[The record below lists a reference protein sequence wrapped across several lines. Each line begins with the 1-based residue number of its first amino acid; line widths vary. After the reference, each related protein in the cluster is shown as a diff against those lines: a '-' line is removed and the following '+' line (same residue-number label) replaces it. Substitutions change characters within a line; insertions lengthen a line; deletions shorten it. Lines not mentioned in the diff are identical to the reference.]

1 MAAPLHLQLLLAMFV
16 PAIAQ
21 LEMRFTKYPES
32 VIAPLGDRVTF
43 ECEVNVPGERFV
55 WRWKS
60 DRDGDSWAEVQEG
73 DGRKIIPGLP
83 GRSTKMEIE
92 VTMNMETTWYQCVV
106 WYGAI
111 SLTSVPARLTVAR
124 LITAPGQMAAE
135 ERVIIAP
142 LQNTVIIHCKEPT
155 SEPPAVLTW
164 WKEGSKGKRKQ
175 LETPHGVL
183 VIHNA
188 TAEDSGTYSC
198 RATNELSGDALE
210 VAQKTHLKVQ
220 REDRREVRFLES
232 DDYVGVIDEE
242 GVLTMPVKPNGVLRL
257 WCGAV
262 STPPPKISW
271 SLEREGELK
280 AYANE
285 HMLMVSPF
293 TPDDEGIYSCSANGI
308 RRSWKVIALQPPRW
322 DGNVTVSTPKEGG
335 KAHVTCGN
343 SYGEPP
349 PHVYWVLNAEMLK
362 NEKGVKA
369 NNTDLY
375 IEHVEK
381 RHAGIVQCFAC
392 NPLGCAYGAGM
403 LTVVPLQIPD
413 QDYPVEIPKTRYS
426 IQPPKRHSR
435 KNPRKHKA
443 VMIPPSRPN
452 VTRLN
457 DESVMVSWSHDNQGL
472 TIRFFKVQYREVSN
486 SSNVQWNT
494 ANQDIPAYI
503 HSYQI
508 DGLTP
513 GKYYKF
519 RIAAVYSNQD
529 NKQGKSSARF
539 HLQRGGFKAPRAP
552 VLSRAVPMSP
562 TTIQLEWT
570 VSIAAVYSNQDNK
583 QGKSSA
589 RFHLQRGGF
598 KAPRAPV
605 LSRAVPMSPTTIQL
619 EWTWTS
625 GGEVEAEGFYVYY
638 RAVSSAGAYEKV
650 TTSGKPR
657 ELLLTH
663 LSPDTSYDIKL
674 QAYTAQAASEFSAIK
689 TAKTLRSA
697 AGPGN
702 TSAAPLPAP
711 PATRSAPG
719 ALVTAGGALGATALL
734 VVLATA
740 LLLCRRARRPTT
752 DIYTAPPA
760 TRSAPGALVTAGG
773 ALGATALLVVL
784 ATALLLCRRARR
796 PTTDIYTAPPATRS
810 APGALVTAGGALGAT
825 ALLVV
830 LATALLLCRRAR
842 RPTTDIYTAPPA
854 TRSAPGALVTA
865 GGALGATALLVVLA
879 TALLLCRR
887 ARRPTTDIYTA
898 PPATRSA
905 PGALV
910 TAGGALGATA
920 LLVVLATALLLCR
933 RARRPTTDKEKGSAP
948 ESGGANGYIPANA
961 KVPITI
967 TANPMH
973 SEGGDAGVEMSFLH
987 NNNTGNNDDTLP
999 HSRKNGPAPRQYV

>member
-1 MAAPLHLQLLLAMFV
+1 MLLLSMRFGSRCQQEHVLKSVLRKHEWILVGFLFVKVANMAAPLHLQLLLAMFV

-60 DRDGDSWAEVQEG
+60 DRDGDNWAEVQEG

-92 VTMNMETTWYQCVV
+92 VRMNMETTWYQCVV

-124 LITAPGQMAAE
+124 LISSPSHQAE

-142 LQNTVIIHCKEPT
+142 LQNTVILHCKEPS

-188 TAEDSGTYSC
+188 TADDSGTYSC

-220 REDRREVRFLES
+220 REASREVRFLES

-271 SLEREGELK
+271 SLEGEGELK

-293 TPDDEGIYSCSANGI
+293 TPDDEGIYSCTANGM
-308 RRSWKVIALQPPRW
+308 RRSWKVIALQPPHW

-343 SYGEPP
+343 SFGEPP
-349 PHVYWVLNAEMLK
+349 PRVYWVLNAETLK
-362 NEKGVKA
+362 NEKGIKA

-392 NPLGCAYGAGM
+392 NSLGCAYGAGM

-413 QDYPVEIPKTRYS
+413 QDYPAEIPKTRYS

-452 VTRLN
+452 VTRLS

-552 VLSRAVPMSP
+552 VLTRAVP
-562 TTIQLEWT
+562 
-570 VSIAAVYSNQDNK
+570 V
-583 QGKSSA
+583 
-589 RFHLQRGGF
+589 
-598 KAPRAPV
+598 
-605 LSRAVPMSPTTIQL
+605 SPTTIQL

-657 ELLLTH
+657 ELVLAH
-663 LSPDTSYDIKL
+663 LAPDTSYDIKL

-697 AGPGN
+697 SSPGN
-702 TSAAPLPAP
+702 SHLAPVAAP
-711 PATRSAPG
+711 
-719 ALVTAGGALGATALL
+719 
-734 VVLATA
+734 
-740 LLLCRRARRPTT
+740 PT
-752 DIYTAPPA
+752 
-760 TRSAPGALVTAGG
+760 
-773 ALGATALLVVL
+773 
-784 ATALLLCRRARR
+784 
-796 PTTDIYTAPPATRS
+796 
-810 APGALVTAGGALGAT
+810 
-825 ALLVV
+825 
-830 LATALLLCRRAR
+830 
-842 RPTTDIYTAPPA
+842 
-854 TRSAPGALVTA
+854 
-865 GGALGATALLVVLA
+865 
-879 TALLLCRR
+879 
-887 ARRPTTDIYTA
+887 
-898 PPATRSA
+898 TRSA

-933 RARRPTTDKEKGSAP
+933 RARRPTTDKEKGSVP

>member
-1 MAAPLHLQLLLAMFV
+1 MAAPLHIQLFLTLLV

-21 LEMRFTKYPES
+21 LEMKFTKFPES

-55 WRWKS
+55 WRSKPENDDDQWT
-60 DRDGDSWAEVQEG
+60 DVEEG
-73 DGRKIIPGLP
+73 DGRKIISVLP
-83 GRSTKMEIE
+83 GRSTKLE
-92 VTMNMETTWYQCVV
+92 VEVVMNMEVTWFQCVV
-106 WYGAI
+106 WYGAV

-124 LITAPGQMAAE
+124 LINSPSKITAE
-135 ERVIIAP
+135 ERVITAP
-142 LQNTVIIHCKEPT
+142 IYNTVILHCKEPS

-183 VIHNA
+183 VIRNA
-188 TAEDSGTYSC
+188 TFDDSGTYSC
-198 RATNELSGDALE
+198 RATNELSGEALE
-210 VAQKTHLKVQ
+210 VAQKTHLNIQ
-220 REDRREVRFLES
+220 QEGSTEVRFLETE
-232 DDYVGVIDEE
+232 DYVGEIDEE

-271 SLEREGELK
+271 SLEGEGVLK
-280 AYANE
+280 AYENE
-285 HMLMVSPF
+285 HMLIVSPF
-293 TPDDEGIYSCSANGI
+293 TPAREGVYSCSANGM

-322 DGNVTVSTPKEGG
+322 DGNVSVSTPNEGG
-335 KAHVTCGN
+335 RAHITCGN
-343 SYGEPP
+343 SYGQPTP
-349 PHVYWVLNAEMLK
+349 RIYWVLNAEVLK
-362 NEKGVKA
+362 NEKGIKA

-392 NPLGCAYGAGM
+392 NSLACAYGAGM

-413 QDYPVEIPKTRYS
+413 QDYPVEVPKTRYS
-426 IQPPKRHSR
+426 VQAPKRHNR

-472 TIRFFKVQYREVSN
+472 PIRFYKVQFREVSN

-529 NKQGKSSARF
+529 NKLGKSSARF

-552 VLSRAVPMSP
+552 VLSRAVPTTP
-562 TTIQLEWT
+562 TTIQLDW
-570 VSIAAVYSNQDNK
+570 VWS
-583 QGKSSA
+583 
-589 RFHLQRGGF
+589 
-598 KAPRAPV
+598 
-605 LSRAVPMSPTTIQL
+605 
-619 EWTWTS
+619 S

-638 RAVSSAGAYEKV
+638 RAVSSAGVYEKV
-650 TTSGKPR
+650 TTSGDTR

-689 TAKTLRSA
+689 TAKTLRPVSVPGSPSA
-697 AGPGN
+697 AGAGPG
-702 TSAAPLPAP
+702 AAPGAEP
-711 PATRSAPG
+711 PARGPPG
-719 ALVTAGGALGATALL
+719 ALVTAGGALGVAALL
-734 VVLATA
+734 VLLAA
-740 LLLCRRARRPTT
+740 
-752 DIYTAPPA
+752 
-760 TRSAPGALVTAGG
+760 
-773 ALGATALLVVL
+773 
-784 ATALLLCRRARR
+784 
-796 PTTDIYTAPPATRS
+796 
-810 APGALVTAGGALGAT
+810 
-825 ALLVV
+825 
-830 LATALLLCRRAR
+830 
-842 RPTTDIYTAPPA
+842 
-854 TRSAPGALVTA
+854 
-865 GGALGATALLVVLA
+865 
-879 TALLLCRR
+879 
-887 ARRPTTDIYTA
+887 
-898 PPATRSA
+898 
-905 PGALV
+905 
-910 TAGGALGATA
+910 
-920 LLVVLATALLLCR
+920 ALLLCR
-933 RARRPTTDKEKGSAP
+933 RARRPTTDKEKGSVP
-948 ESGGANGYIPANA
+948 ENGGANGYLPA

>member
-1 MAAPLHLQLLLAMFV
+1 MAAQLHLQLLLAMFV

-21 LEMRFTKYPES
+21 LEMKFTKYPES

-55 WRWKS
+55 WRWKP
-60 DRDGDSWAEVQEG
+60 DRDDVQWTEVVDG
-73 DGRKIIPGLP
+73 DGKKIIPGLP
-83 GRSTKMEIE
+83 GRSTKLEIE
-92 VTMNMETTWYQCVV
+92 VMMNLETTWFQCVV
-106 WYGAI
+106 WYGAV
-111 SLTSVPARLTVAR
+111 SLTSVPARLSVAR
-124 LITAPGQMAAE
+124 LINAGDRVTAE
-135 ERVIIAP
+135 ERVISAP
-142 LQNTVIIHCKEPT
+142 LHNTVILHCKEPA

-188 TAEDSGTYSC
+188 TSDDSGTYSC
-198 RATNELSGDALE
+198 RATNELSGEALD
-210 VAQKTHLKVQ
+210 VAQKTHLNVQ
-220 REDRREVRFLES
+220 REGSREVRFLES
-232 DDYVGVIDEE
+232 EEYVGVIDDD
-242 GVLTMPVKPNGVLRL
+242 VLTMPVKPNGVLRL

-271 SLEREGELK
+271 SLEGEGELK
-280 AYANE
+280 TFANQ
-285 HMLMVSPF
+285 HMLMISPF
-293 TPDDEGIYSCSANGI
+293 TPANEGVYACSANGI
-308 RRSWKVIALQPPRW
+308 RRSWKVLALQPPHW
-322 DGNVTVSTPKEGG
+322 DGNVSVSTPNEGG

-343 SYGEPP
+343 SFGQPP
-349 PHVYWVLNAEMLK
+349 PEVYWVLNSELLK
-362 NEKGVKA
+362 NEKGIKA

-392 NPLGCAYGAGM
+392 NALGCAYGAGM
-403 LTVVPLQIPD
+403 LSVVPLQIPD
-413 QDYPVEIPKTRYS
+413 QDYPVEVPKTRYS
-426 IQPPKRHSR
+426 VQPPKRHNR

-472 TIRFFKVQYREVSN
+472 PIRFFKVQYREVSN

-494 ANQDIPAYI
+494 ANQDIPSYI

-529 NKQGKSSARF
+529 NKSGKSSARF

-552 VLSRAVPMSP
+552 VLARAV
-562 TTIQLEWT
+562 
-570 VSIAAVYSNQDNK
+570 A
-583 QGKSSA
+583 
-589 RFHLQRGGF
+589 
-598 KAPRAPV
+598 
-605 LSRAVPMSPTTIQL
+605 MSPTTIQL
-619 EWTWTS
+619 EWTWSS

-650 TTSGKPR
+650 TAAGGARALT
-657 ELLLTH
+657 LTH
-663 LSPDTSYDIKL
+663 LAPDTSYDIKL

-689 TAKTLRSA
+689 TAKTLRPATGTSHNSAGTSVSSGGA
-697 AGPGN
+697 AGG
-702 TSAAPLPAP
+702 AGGGAG
-711 PATRSAPG
+711 TRGAPG
-719 ALVTAGGALGATALL
+719 ALVTAGGALGAAALL
-734 VVLATA
+734 VLLAIA
-740 LLLCRRARRPTT
+740 LLLCRRARRPT
-752 DIYTAPPA
+752 A
-760 TRSAPGALVTAGG
+760 
-773 ALGATALLVVL
+773 
-784 ATALLLCRRARR
+784 
-796 PTTDIYTAPPATRS
+796 
-810 APGALVTAGGALGAT
+810 
-825 ALLVV
+825 
-830 LATALLLCRRAR
+830 
-842 RPTTDIYTAPPA
+842 
-854 TRSAPGALVTA
+854 
-865 GGALGATALLVVLA
+865 
-879 TALLLCRR
+879 
-887 ARRPTTDIYTA
+887 
-898 PPATRSA
+898 
-905 PGALV
+905 
-910 TAGGALGATA
+910 
-920 LLVVLATALLLCR
+920 
-933 RARRPTTDKEKGSAP
+933 DKEKGSVP
-948 ESGGANGYIPANA
+948 ETGNTNGYIPA

>member
-1 MAAPLHLQLLLAMFV
+1 MAAALRLQLLLAILV

-21 LEMRFTKYPES
+21 LEMKFTKYPES

-55 WRWKS
+55 WRWKP
-60 DRDGDSWAEVQEG
+60 DRDDDHWTDVEEG
-73 DGRKIIPGLP
+73 ESKKIIPGLP
-83 GRSTKMEIE
+83 GRSTKLE
-92 VTMNMETTWYQCVV
+92 VEVLMNMETTWYQCVV

-111 SLTSVPARLTVAR
+111 SLTSIPARLTVAR
-124 LITAPGQMAAE
+124 LINHSDKITAE

-142 LQNTVIIHCKEPT
+142 LQNTVILHCKEPM

-164 WKEGSKGKRKQ
+164 WKEGSRGKRKQ

-188 TAEDSGTYSC
+188 TSDDSGTYSC
-198 RATNELSGDALE
+198 RATNELSGEALE
-210 VAQKTHLKVQ
+210 IAQRTHLNVQ
-220 REDRREVRFLES
+220 REASRDVRFLETE
-232 DDYVGVIDEE
+232 DYVGVIDEE
-242 GVLTMPVKPNGVLRL
+242 DVLTMPVKPNGVLRL

-271 SLEREGELK
+271 SLEGDGELR
-280 AYANE
+280 AYENE
-285 HMLMVSPF
+285 HMLTISPF
-293 TPDDEGIYSCSANGI
+293 TPEQEGVYSCTANGI

-322 DGNVTVSTPKEGG
+322 DGNVSVSTPNEGG

-343 SYGEPP
+343 SFGQPTP
-349 PHVYWVLNAEMLK
+349 RVYWVLNAEVLK

-369 NNTDLY
+369 NNTDLF

-392 NPLGCAYGAGM
+392 NELGCAYGAGM

-413 QDYPVEIPKTRYS
+413 QDYPAEVPKTRYS
-426 IQPPKRHSR
+426 IQPPKRHNR

-472 TIRFFKVQYREVSN
+472 PIRFFKVQYREVSN
-486 SSNVQWNT
+486 SSNAQWNT

-529 NKQGKSSARF
+529 NKLGKSSARF

-552 VLSRAVPMSP
+552 VLTRAVPMSP
-562 TTIQLEWT
+562 TTIQL
-570 VSIAAVYSNQDNK
+570 D
-583 QGKSSA
+583 
-589 RFHLQRGGF
+589 
-598 KAPRAPV
+598 
-605 LSRAVPMSPTTIQL
+605 
-619 EWTWTS
+619 WTWTS

-638 RAVSSAGAYEKV
+638 RAVSSAGSYEKV
-650 TTSGKPR
+650 TTSGSPR
-657 ELLLTH
+657 ALLLSH
-663 LSPDTSYDIKL
+663 LVPDTGYDIKL

-697 AGPGN
+697 GASGPGSSPAS
-702 TSAAPLPAP
+702 SAAGTSSAGSSP
-711 PATRSAPG
+711 RGAPG
-719 ALVTAGGALGATALL
+719 ALVTAGGALGAA
-734 VVLATA
+734 A
-740 LLLCRRARRPTT
+740 LLL
-752 DIYTAPPA
+752 
-760 TRSAPGALVTAGG
+760 
-773 ALGATALLVVL
+773 
-784 ATALLLCRRARR
+784 
-796 PTTDIYTAPPATRS
+796 
-810 APGALVTAGGALGAT
+810 
-825 ALLVV
+825 
-830 LATALLLCRRAR
+830 
-842 RPTTDIYTAPPA
+842 
-854 TRSAPGALVTA
+854 
-865 GGALGATALLVVLA
+865 
-879 TALLLCRR
+879 
-887 ARRPTTDIYTA
+887 
-898 PPATRSA
+898 
-905 PGALV
+905 
-910 TAGGALGATA
+910 
-920 LLVVLATALLLCR
+920 VLATALLLCR
-933 RARRPTTDKEKGSAP
+933 RARRPTTDKEKGSVP
-948 ESGGANGYIPANA
+948 ESGGANGYIPA